1 MLVSGITS
9 ISMMYC
15 CCWSLQPVCPC
26 PFGSGILLASAPNPT
41 LLLLV
46 LFTWRLSFKYA
57 SLKFVTALQLPSS
70 LDVCIAN
77 HALVLWILFC
87 RGFKTVSYESWLCL
101 PVCDDEPNRHLL
113 TIGLMCKWICRMVMN
128 SIRGWL
134 LIDGEWGWLSLTWD
148 TLMVSI
154 WRGEVLDSKYRKFG
168 GWRIQ
173 VKRANNRIRKESSDR
188 SPPRPQSVRGGAA
201 VDGLV
206 MQSDKVVV
214 V

>member
-9 ISMMYC
+9 ISMMYG

-26 PFGSGILLASAPNPT
+26 HLAVGYCLDQHRTQHYCCWFFLLD
-41 LLLLV
+41 V
-46 LFTWRLSFKYA
+46 SFKYA

-77 HALVLWILFC
+77 HVLVLWILFC

-134 LIDGEWGWLSLTWD
+134 LIDGEWGLLSLTWD

-173 VKRANNRIRKESSDR
+173 VKWANNRIRKESSDR

>member
-1 MLVSGITS
+1 MSCLCLGLLLFLWGTAADLFSLSVLAPLAVGYCWHQHRTQH
-9 ISMMYC
+9 YC
-15 CCWSLQPVCPC
+15 CWFFLLDVSL
-26 PFGSGILLASAPNPT
+26 
-41 LLLLV
+41 
-46 LFTWRLSFKYA
+46 KYA

-87 RGFKTVSYESWLCL
+87 RGFKTVSYESWSCL